1 MRSSANMSR
10 RPERRIAEKR
20 GNARM
25 SERTPVLIVGAGP
38 VGLALAGELGWRGV
52 PCTLIEKTDGSIE
65 QPKMDIV
72 GPRTMEFCRRWG
84 IADWVRDAPYPGDY
98 PQDCVYV
105 TSLDGYELGRER
117 FPGRA
122 QEKCPPQSP
131 QKRERVPQD
140 MFDPILQ
147 RFVRSF
153 PHVRLCYRS
162 ELVSF
167 AENSGAV
174 TARLRDLASGE
185 TREIAADYLV
195 GTDGGASLVR
205 ERAGITMS
213 GNPALTYTT
222 NVMFRC
228 ADFPSLH
235 DKGKAYR
242 FIFIGPE
249 GTWLTIVA
257 INGGDR
263 FRMSI
268 VGSADKV
275 NHSEADIHAAL
286 RRAVGRAFDYELLSV
301 MRWVRRELV
310 ADSYGTDRVFIA
322 GDAAHLMSPTGGF
335 GMNTGIQD
343 AVDLGWKLAAA
354 VRGWGGRSLLRTY
367 EIERRPVAVRN
378 VGEASSN
385 LGRMLST
392 RQRLPPPEIF
402 QAGPAGAAAR
412 ADYGRGFTATMRH
425 EWFTIG
431 FHLGYRY
438 DGSPIVVPDGTPAP
452 PLTTSTYVQTAR
464 PGARAPHAWLPD
476 GRSTLDL
483 YGRGFVL
490 LQLGR
495 DAPSGEDIAR
505 AAAAASVPLD
515 VIALDLPEVT
525 EVYQRKLVL
534 VRPDGHVAWR
544 ADAPPADPRAL
555 IEVVRGAD
563 ECDSLRQGGRMAD
576 ATPAITTAAHIH
588 RGGRP

>member
-1 MRSSANMSR
+1 MPVSDL
-10 RPERRIAEKR
+10 PT
-20 GNARM
+20 

-52 PCTLIEKTDGSIE
+52 PCTLIEKTDGTIE
-65 QPKMDIV
+65 QPKMDMV

-105 TSLDGYELGRER
+105 TGLNGYELGRER

-147 RFVRSF
+147 RFARTF
-153 PHVRLCYRS
+153 AHVRLCHET
-162 ELVSF
+162 ELIDFQEAADGVL
-167 AENSGAV
+167 ATVRDAAGV
-174 TARLRDLASGE
+174 TRQ
-185 TREIAADYLV
+185 IAADYLV
-195 GTDGGASLVR
+195 GTDGGGSLVR
-205 ERAGITMS
+205 ERLGITMS

-228 ADFPSLH
+228 RDFTALH

-275 NHSEADIHAAL
+275 NHGEDDIRAAL
-286 RRAVGRAFDYELLSV
+286 RRAMGRDFDYQILSV

-310 ADSYGTDRVFIA
+310 ADSYGAGRVFIA

-343 AVDLGWKLAAA
+343 AVDLGWKLEACL
-354 VRGWGGRSLLRTY
+354 RGWGDSELLRSY
-367 EIERRPVAVRN
+367 ELERRPVAVRN
-378 VGEASSN
+378 VNEASSN

-392 RQRLPPPEIF
+392 RQRLPPSEIF
-402 QAGPAGAAAR
+402 QTGLAGDAAR
-412 ADYGRGFTATMRH
+412 KDYGEWFAQVMRH
-425 EWFTIG
+425 EWFTVG

-438 DGSPIVVPDGTPAP
+438 DASPVIRPDGTPAP
-452 PLTTSTYVQTAR
+452 PLETSTYTQTAR

-483 YGRGFVL
+483 YGRGFTL
-490 LQLGR
+490 LRLGA
-495 DAPSGEDIAR
+495 DAPSAEGV
-505 AAAAASVPLD
+505 AAAAAAARMPLD
-515 VIALDLPEVT
+515 VIALDIPEVT
-525 EVYQRKLVL
+525 ALYQRRLVL

-544 ADAPPADPRAL
+544 ADAEPEDARAL
-555 IEVVRGAD
+555 IDVVRGAKAWANLAR
-563 ECDSLRQGGRMAD
+563 SAD
-576 ATPAITTAAHIH
+576 AADKTSAI
-588 RGGRP
+588 R